1 MLQIGDMVKY
11 RWLSD
16 TYGIVVGYGPT
27 KHPITYRID
36 WFKHDSPVWIYSS
49 YSSVDIVKVINV

>member
-1 MLQIGDMVKY
+1 MVKY

-27 KHPITYRID
+27 KHPVAYRID
-36 WFKHDSPVWIYSS
+36 WFKHDSPVWIYST
-49 YSSVDIVKVINV
+49 YSSVDIVKVTNA